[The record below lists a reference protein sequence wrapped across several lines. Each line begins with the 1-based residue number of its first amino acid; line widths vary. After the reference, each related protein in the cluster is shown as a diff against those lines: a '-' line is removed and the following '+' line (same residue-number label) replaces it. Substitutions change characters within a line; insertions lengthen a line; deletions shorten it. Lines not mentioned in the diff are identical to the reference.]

1 MHLFASEAVQSQP
14 TLLTTALSSISEDAM
29 TDLVTVPLPW
39 FVVGPAMGLI
49 VAALYLVTNKHLGI
63 SGAYVQVVD
72 HVRGRP
78 IETWRLWFLG
88 GTFLGAA
95 LVSLLAGYPQTG
107 LAYGALGDYLSL
119 PQLVAVLFGGGL
131 LIGFGARWAG
141 ACTSGHGLTG
151 CSTRSR
157 GSMAATAIFMVTAVA
172 VTFLLH
178 WLTGGAL

>member
-1 MHLFASEAVQSQP
+1 MPV
-14 TLLTTALSSISEDAM
+14 TN
-29 TDLVTVPLPW
+29 LVSLPLPW
-39 FVVGPAMGLI
+39 YVVGPLMGLI
-49 VAALYLVTNKHLGI
+49 VAGFYAVTNKHLGI

-72 HVRGRP
+72 GARGRP
-78 IETWRLWFLG
+78 VETWRLWFLG

-107 LAYGALGDYLSL
+107 LAYGALGAYLSL
-119 PQLVAVLFGGGL
+119 PLLAAALFGGGI

-151 CSTRSR
+151 CSTRSP
-157 GSMAATAIFMVTAVA
+157 GSMVATATFIVTAIA

-178 WLTGGAL
+178 MLTGGDL

>member
-1 MHLFASEAVQSQP
+1 
-14 TLLTTALSSISEDAM
+14 M
-29 TDLVTVPLPW
+29 TDVVSVPLPW
-39 FVVGPAMGLI
+39 YVVGPMMGLI
-49 VAALYLVTNKHLGI
+49 VAGLYLVTNSHLGV

-72 HVRGRP
+72 YVQGRP

-88 GTFLGAA
+88 GTFAGAA
-95 LVSLLAGYPQTG
+95 VVSMVAGYPQTG
-107 LAYGALGDYLSL
+107 LEYGSLGVYLSL
-119 PQLVAVLFGGGL
+119 PQLTVALFTGGM

-141 ACTSGHGLTG
+141 ACTSGHGITG

-157 GSMAATAIFMVTAVA
+157 GSMVAVSTFVITAVA